1 MTDDLIA
8 RLDAAIGGPDRRRK
22 DGARVRK
29 MTPLKIEV
37 QLLLDAK
44 VEIEELRR
52 QRAAYSN
59 EITGAL
65 MPANDRLRKLLQEAL
80 NGEGWMDEHWRDA
93 AREALGYE

>member
-44 VEIEELRR
+44 AEI
-52 QRAAYSN
+52 Q
-59 EITGAL
+59 
-65 MPANDRLRKLLQEAL
+65 RLRNELAGSER
-80 NGEGWMDEHWRDA
+80 MRRV
-93 AREALGYE
+93 REALDSA